1 MKKISAGII
10 GFGIGQKHFEAIH
23 KYKKAKVKVIC
34 EKNLKKI
41 QYLKKFPE
49 IKITNNENDI
59 FLDTDINLVSI
70 ASYDNYHYSQ
80 ILKSI
85 KNKKNIIVEKP
96 MCLNSKQLNNIKKL
110 ISNSDLK
117 IMSNMV
123 LRVNDLFQNIKKKSQ
138 MIKYFI

>member
-1 MKKISAGII
+1 M
-10 GFGIGQKHFEAIH
+10 
-23 KYKKAKVKVIC
+23 
-34 EKNLKKI
+34 
-41 QYLKKFPE
+41 
-49 IKITNNENDI
+49 
-59 FLDTDINLVSI
+59 SI